1 MTSLAHQQQ
10 ALLDTL
16 FSSSTPNTIK
26 LVAPYAGATA
36 ARGLK
41 AYQTNAHL
49 LAERALHATFPV
61 LIQLVGVDNLPG
73 LARAFWHAHPPRR
86 GDLAQW
92 GAELP
97 AFIQASE
104 QLATES
110 YLVDVAA
117 VEWALHRCASAPNLR
132 TDPASF
138 GLLMQHDPL
147 KLQLQ
152 LAPGGAVFTS
162 TWPVASI
169 LGAHLSQTPS
179 FDEVRERLRT
189 GRGESI
195 LVWREAYRPRVREA
209 LGAEVDLVTRLLQ
222 GDALG
227 DALEAAPDL
236 DFNAWLPM
244 AVQTQLLLGAT
255 EISPCSDG

>member
-49 LAERALHATFPV
+49 LAERALQATFPV
-61 LIQLVGVDNLPG
+61 LIQLIGVDNLPG
-73 LARAFWHAHPPRR
+73 LARAFWHAHPPQR

-104 QLATES
+104 RMASEPYLA
-110 YLVDVAA
+110 DVAA
-117 VEWALHRCASAPNLR
+117 VEWALHRCASAP
-132 TDPASF
+132 DQPADHASF

-147 KLQLQ
+147 ELQLQ
-152 LAPGGAVFTS
+152 LAPGCAVFSS

-169 LGAHLSQTPS
+169 LGAHLSQSPS
-179 FDEVRERLRT
+179 FDEVRDRFRA
-189 GRGESI
+189 GRGEST

-209 LGAEVDLVTRLLQ
+209 ISGEAAWVTCLLQ
-222 GDALG
+222 GGALG
-227 DALEAAPDL
+227 EALEAAPDL

-244 AVQTQLLLGAT
+244 AVRTQLLLGAT
-255 EISPCSDG
+255 VKSP

>member
-49 LAERALHATFPV
+49 LAERALQATFPV
-61 LIQLVGVDNLPG
+61 LIQLIGVDNLPG
-73 LARAFWHAHPPRR
+73 LARAFWHAHPPQR

-104 QLATES
+104 RMASEPYLA
-110 YLVDVAA
+110 DVAA
-117 VEWALHRCASAPNLR
+117 VEWALHRCASAP
-132 TDPASF
+132 DQPADHPSF

-147 KLQLQ
+147 ELQLQ
-152 LAPGGAVFTS
+152 LAPGCAVFSS

-179 FDEVRERLRT
+179 FDEVRDRFRA
-189 GRGESI
+189 GRGEST

-209 LGAEVDLVTRLLQ
+209 FGGEAAWVTCLLQ
-222 GDALG
+222 GGALG
-227 DALEAAPDL
+227 EALEAAPDL

-255 EISPCSDG
+255 VKSP

>member
-49 LAERALHATFPV
+49 LAERALQATFPV
-61 LIQLVGVDNLPG
+61 LIQLIGVDNLPG
-73 LARAFWHAHPPRR
+73 LARAFWHAHPPQR

-104 QLATES
+104 RMASEPYLA
-110 YLVDVAA
+110 DVAA
-117 VEWALHRCASAPNLR
+117 VEWALHRCASAP
-132 TDPASF
+132 DQPADHASF

-147 KLQLQ
+147 ELQLQ
-152 LAPGGAVFTS
+152 LAPGCAVFSS

-179 FDEVRERLRT
+179 FDEVRDRFRA
-189 GRGESI
+189 GRGEST

-209 LGAEVDLVTRLLQ
+209 FGGEATWVTCLLQ
-222 GDALG
+222 GGALG
-227 DALEAAPDL
+227 EALEAAPDL

-255 EISPCSDG
+255 VKSP